1 MTSGS
6 LPFQA
11 DPRSVLGRRVRAMR
25 KQGLTPAHVYGR
37 ALDPTNIQADSEQLA
52 RLVSQAGTNTPVALS
67 VTGSRESLFTFI
79 REVQRHPV
87 TEAILHVDFL
97 QVSMTE
103 RMQAAVPITLV
114 GESDAVRVLGG
125 MLFQA
130 LEAVQVECLPLDLPQ
145 SVEVDISALD
155 DFEKTLTV
163 ASLSLGDS
171 VTLLSDPSE
180 LVARINA
187 PRVADETADIPEGE
201 AVIEAPTTGQP
212 SSGDPSPDS
221 EEPS

>member
-37 ALDPTNIQADSEQLA
+37 ALNPTNLQADSGQLT
-52 RLVSQAGTNTPVALS
+52 RLVSQAGTNTPIALS
-67 VTGSRESLFTFI
+67 VTGSRESFFTFI

-103 RMQAAVPITLV
+103 KMQTAVPITLV

-145 SVEVDISALD
+145 SVEIDISGLD
-155 DFEKTLTV
+155 NFEKTVTV
-163 ASLSLGDS
+163 ASVSLGSS
-171 VTLLSDPSE
+171 VTILSDPSE
-180 LVARINA
+180 LIARVNA
-187 PRVADETADIPEGE
+187 PRVADETAGTPDGE
-201 AVIEAPTTGQP
+201 AVPVAPTTGQT
-212 SSGDPSPDS
+212 STGDPSATS
-221 EEPS
+221 GEPS